1 VLLVRMVHQGKM
13 ALLDA
18 LASLVATVR
27 TVGTD
32 LQESPDAVAPRV
44 HPARLARPVLM
55 ANPVSLGGLAS
66 VARTELGA
74 QLASLVRR
82 CCSDPSF
89 RDIDLCHILHEFVPT
104 ARGTTFDEGVHLCR
118 VALVVVVVVA
128 QEAKLG
134 LGARPVHEAIVAG
147 QAGRAALVRVVLLA
161 SRG

>member
-1 VLLVRMVHQGKM
+1 VLVDRLVLLVRMVHQGKM

-32 LQESPDAVAPRV
+32 LQERPDAVAPRV

-74 QLASLVRR
+74 QLASLVR
-82 CCSDPSF
+82 
-89 RDIDLCHILHEFVPT
+89 
-104 ARGTTFDEGVHLCR
+104 R